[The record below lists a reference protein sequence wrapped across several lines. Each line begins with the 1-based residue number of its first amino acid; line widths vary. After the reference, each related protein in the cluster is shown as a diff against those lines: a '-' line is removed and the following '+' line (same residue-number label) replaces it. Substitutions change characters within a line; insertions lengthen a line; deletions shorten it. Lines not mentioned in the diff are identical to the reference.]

1 MSKHFHWFHF
11 FCWIDFYRNKFFNRY
26 FLLYNKKIDS
36 LENRNY
42 KGCTLYICFHISDY
56 VLKLCV
62 EIFFFLIHHQILHI
76 VYSLYYTNL
85 QKNAF
90 FSQQCLQ
97 SQFTTVEK
105 DISDNTHQNQQNN
118 KTCHKLPINNHC
130 HDIIK
135 YLYL

>member
-1 MSKHFHWFHF
+1 MSCKNCRIMCQRKEKEFGRHVKTFSLVSFF

-26 FLLYNKKIDS
+26 FLLYNKKICDS
-36 LENRNY
+36 LEKRNY

-62 EIFFFLIHHQILHI
+62 EIFFFLTHHHILHI
-76 VYSLYYTNL
+76 VYSLYYTNFS
-85 QKNAF
+85 KNAF

-105 DISDNTHQNQQNN
+105 DISGNTRHN
-118 KTCHKLPINNHC
+118 K
-130 HDIIK
+130 II
-135 YLYL
+135 